1 MATAF
6 DIARQH
12 IAAALGDA
20 KANSQDRPTV
30 VRALLSVVIEEALRD
45 QSQDELRQQVAFI
58 IDHADPDTDF
68 PFMRP

>member
-6 DIARQH
+6 EIAREH
-12 IAAALGDA
+12 VAAALEAG
-20 KANSQDRPTV
+20 SGQDRQAV
-30 VRALLSVVIEEALRD
+30 IRALLSIVIEEALRD

-58 IDHADPDTDF
+58 IDNADPDTDF